1 MPVIKFT
8 ALGGLEPSVPARALP
23 DNGAQVANNI
33 NPGSPTFRAL
43 LGDKPVSTVAV
54 SNPKTL
60 YRFDRKADGSL
71 NTDDTT
77 GWRASA
83 LQLNLV
89 RTQIDDDTTG
99 KIYYTPADGAT
110 PMYWHNAAG
119 QDRQVGVPAP
129 TAAPT
134 ITSINDSYVFTPDV
148 RASELD
154 AVLTQAVKA
163 VKDLATL
170 AWVGP
175 DGSLPQGWVR
185 RSDFLPTADPGYAAA
200 QREVVRVFAVHTST
214 NAVLNTFTDMPAD
227 ESAWV
232 FDQTLGG
239 SYDTVEAGVAVPS
252 WAAGYTKFWTIPMRA
267 FAQAYDIPSTATR
280 DALLTLKMPGTQGA
294 QPLLTST
301 QADAIVTQITEHGD
315 KDSLRVKSKIDALRA
330 KVDDTAAIFTTG
342 GRASLAKQTELFYQ
356 RGDVQVT
363 LTSAQNDFAEAI
375 WGYVRMLGVA
385 TAPPFYQD
393 WNGGGA

>member
-1 MPVIKFT
+1 MPVLKFT
-8 ALGGLEPSVPARALP
+8 ALGGLEPSIEARALP
-23 DNGAQVANNI
+23 DNGAQVANNL

-77 GWRASA
+77 GWLVNAQ
-83 LQLNLV
+83 QLNLV
-89 RTQIDDDTTG
+89 RTQIDDDNTG
-99 KIYYTPADGAT
+99 KIYYTAADGSGV
-110 PMYWHNAAG
+110 MRWHNAAG

-129 TAAPT
+129 TTAPT

-148 RASELD
+148 RTSELTS
-154 AVLTQAVKA
+154 VLDQAVKL
-163 VKDLATL
+163 VQGLATP

-175 DGSLPQGWVR
+175 DEYLPPGWVR
-185 RSDFLPTADPGYAAA
+185 RSDFVPPTDPLYAAT
-200 QREVVRVFAVHTST
+200 QREVVRVFAVHPTT
-214 NAVLNTFTDMPAD
+214 NAVLNTFTDMPVD

-239 SYDTVEAGVAVPS
+239 SYYTLPAGVTPPA
-252 WAAGYTKFWTIPMRA
+252 WATGYTKFWTIPMRA
-267 FAQAYDIPSTATR
+267 FAQAYDIPPVATKA
-280 DALLTLKMPGTQGA
+280 ALLTLKMPGTQGA

-301 QADAIVTQITEHGD
+301 QADAIVTQISEHGD
-315 KDSLRVKSKIDALRA
+315 KDAWRVKSKIDALQA
-330 KVDDTAAIFTTG
+330 KVLDTAAIFTTG
-342 GRASLAKQTELFYQ
+342 GRASLTKQTELFYQ
-356 RGDVQVT
+356 RADVQVT

-385 TAPPFYQD
+385 TATPFYQD
-393 WNGGGA
+393 YNSGGA

>member
-54 SNPKTL
+54 SHPKTL
-60 YRFDRKADGSL
+60 YRFDRKVDGSL
-71 NTDDTT
+71 NTDETT

-99 KIYYTPADGAT
+99 KIYYTAADGSA

-119 QDRQVGVPAP
+119 QDRPVGVPAP

-163 VKDLATL
+163 VKDLATP

-175 DGSLPQGWVR
+175 DEYLPQGWVR
-185 RSDFLPTADPGYAAA
+185 RSDFVSPADPLYAAK
-200 QREVVRVFAVHTST
+200 QREVVRVFAVDPST
-214 NAVLNTFTDMPAD
+214 NAVLNTFTYMPVD

-239 SYDTVEAGVAVPS
+239 SYDTLPIGVTPPA
-252 WAAGYTKFWTIPMRA
+252 WATGYTKFWTIPMRA

-294 QPLLTST
+294 QPLLTSA
-301 QADAIVTQITEHGD
+301 QADAIVTQISEHGD
-315 KDSLRVKSKIDALRA
+315 KDAWRVKSKIDALQA
-330 KVDDTAAIFTTG
+330 KVSDTAAIFTTG

-356 RGDVQVT
+356 RADVQVT

-393 WNGGGA
+393 YGQGGA

>member
-1 MPVIKFT
+1 MSVIKFT
-8 ALGGLEPSVPARALP
+8 ALGGLEPSVPPRALP
-23 DNGAQVANNI
+23 ETGAQLANNI

-71 NTDDTT
+71 NTDETT
-77 GWRASA
+77 GWKASPT
-83 LQLNLV
+83 LLNLA

-148 RASELD
+148 RSSELD

-185 RSDFLPTADPGYAAA
+185 RSDFVPPTDPGYAAA
-200 QREVVRVFAVHTST
+200 RREVVRVFAVHTST
-214 NAVLNTFTDMPAD
+214 NAVLSTFTDMPTD

-239 SYDTVEAGVAVPS
+239 SYYTLPAGVTPPA
-252 WAAGYTKFWTIPMRA
+252 WATGYTKFWTIPMRA
-267 FAQAYDIPSTATR
+267 FAQAYDVPPVATKA
-280 DALLTLKMPGTQGA
+280 ALLTLKMPGTQGA

-315 KDSLRVKSKIDALRA
+315 KDSMRVKSKIDALRA

-356 RGDVQVT
+356 RADVQAT
-363 LTSAQNDFAEAI
+363 LASAQNDFAEAI

-393 WNGGGA
+393 YGGA

>member
-8 ALGGLEPSVPARALP
+8 SLGGLEPSVPARALP

-77 GWRASA
+77 GWLANA
-83 LQLNLV
+83 QQLNLV
-89 RTQIDDDTTG
+89 RTQIDDDNTG
-99 KIYYTPADGAT
+99 KIYYTATDGSGV
-110 PMYWHNAAG
+110 MRWHNAAG

-175 DGSLPQGWVR
+175 DGALPQGWVR
-185 RSDFLPTADPGYAAA
+185 RSDFLPTSDPGYAAA
-200 QREVVRVFAVHTST
+200 QREVVRVFAVDPST

-232 FDQTLGG
+232 FDSTLGG
-239 SYDTVEAGVAVPS
+239 SYYTVPGGVTVPS
-252 WAAGYTKFWTIPMRA
+252 WATGYTKFWTIPMRA
-267 FAQAYDIPSTATR
+267 FAQAYDVPPVATK

-294 QPLLTST
+294 QPLLTSA

-315 KDSLRVKSKIDALRA
+315 KDALRVKSKIDALVA
-330 KVDDTAAIFTTG
+330 KVQDTASIFTVG
-342 GRASLAKQTELFYQ
+342 GRASLTKQTELFYQ
-356 RGDVQVT
+356 RADVQVT
-363 LTSAQNDFAEAI
+363 LTSAQDDFAEAI

>member
-8 ALGGLEPSVPARALP
+8 ALGGLEPSVPPRALP

-77 GWRASA
+77 GWVASA

-99 KIYYTPADGAT
+99 KIYYTAADGSGV
-110 PMYWHNAAG
+110 MCWHNAAG
-119 QDRQVGVPAP
+119 ENRQVGVPAP
-129 TAAPT
+129 TTAPT
-134 ITSINDSYVFTPDV
+134 ITSINDSYVFTPDI
-148 RASELD
+148 RTSELTS
-154 AVLTQAVKA
+154 VLDQAVKL
-163 VKDLATL
+163 VQGLATP

-175 DGSLPQGWVR
+175 DEYLPQGWVR
-185 RSDFLPTADPGYAAA
+185 RSDFVPPTDPRYAAF
-200 QREVVRVFAVHTST
+200 QREVVRVFAVHPST

-239 SYDTVEAGVAVPS
+239 SYYTVEAGVTVPS

-301 QADAIVTQITEHGD
+301 QADAIVTQISEHGD
-315 KDSLRVKSKIDALRA
+315 KDAWRVKSKIDALQA
-330 KVDDTAAIFTTG
+330 KVLDTAAIFTTG
-342 GRASLAKQTELFYQ
+342 GRASLKTQTEQFYQ
-356 RGDVQVT
+356 RADVQAT
-363 LTSAQNDFAEAI
+363 LNSAQAEFAEAI

-393 WNGGGA
+393 YGGGA

>member
-8 ALGGLEPSVPARALP
+8 ALGGLEPSAPPRALP

-83 LQLNLV
+83 QQLNLV
-89 RTQIDDDTTG
+89 RTQINDDTTG
-99 KIYYTPADGAT
+99 KIYYTAADGSA
-110 PMYWHNAAG
+110 PMYWHNAAW
-119 QDRQVGVPAP
+119 QDRPVGVPAP

-148 RASELD
+148 RTSELT
-154 AVLTQAVKA
+154 AVLDQAVKL
-163 VKDLATL
+163 VQGLATP

-175 DGSLPQGWVR
+175 DEYLPQGWVR
-185 RSDFLPTADPGYAAA
+185 RSDFVLPTDPLYAAA
-200 QREVVRVFAVHTST
+200 QREVVRVFAVHPST
-214 NAVLNTFTDMPAD
+214 NAVLNTFTDMPVD

-239 SYDTVEAGVAVPS
+239 SYYTVEAGVAVPS

-294 QPLLTST
+294 QPLLTSA
-301 QADAIVTQITEHGD
+301 QADAIVTQISEHGD
-315 KDSLRVKSKIDALRA
+315 KDALRVKSKIDALVA
-330 KVDDTAAIFTTG
+330 KVQDTASIFTVG
-342 GRASLAKQTELFYQ
+342 GRASLKTQTEQFYQ
-356 RGDVQVT
+356 RADVQVT

-393 WNGGGA
+393 YGGGA